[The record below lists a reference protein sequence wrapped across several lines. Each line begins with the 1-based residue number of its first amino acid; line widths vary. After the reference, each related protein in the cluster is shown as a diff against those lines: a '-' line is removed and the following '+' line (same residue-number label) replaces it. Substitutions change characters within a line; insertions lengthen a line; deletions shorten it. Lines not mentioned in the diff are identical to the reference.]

1 MGLALLKRLTLRYTM
16 NTTKQTAIDTFFI
29 LLYKNKNTQSF
40 ERKPLKRDDV
50 ASAMLSGYKVI
61 DDFEGRTNGVS
72 ARYVVMSRRV
82 SVGSWLEYKALKL
95 KDMGFKTVVEPTAK
109 ALVQPTAMLEKPAVA
124 IKRSAPVTRNYA
136 STINKAL
143 IEANRSNVKAAI
155 ALQESIETCEDFGTD
170 DGATTGYFEDSFV
183 GHK

>member
-1 MGLALLKRLTLRYTM
+1 M
-16 NTTKQTAIDTFFI
+16 NTTKQNVIDTFFV

-50 ASAMLSGYKVI
+50 ASAMLAGYKVI

-72 ARYVVMSRRV
+72 ARYVIMSRTV
-82 SVGSWLEYKALKL
+82 KPATWLEYKALKL

-109 ALVQPTAMLEKPAVA
+109 ALPTPTATLEKPAVA

-136 STINKAL
+136 STISTKAL
-143 IEANRSNVKAAI
+143 VESNRAYVAAEK
-155 ALQESIETCEDFGTD
+155 ALQHSIETHDEKEEQSFGTD
-170 DGATTGYFEDSFV
+170 DGMTTGYFEDSFC

>member
-1 MGLALLKRLTLRYTM
+1 M
-16 NTTKQTAIDTFFI
+16 NTTKQTVDTFFI

-50 ASAMLSGYKVI
+50 ASAMLAGYKVI

-72 ARYVVMSRRV
+72 ARYVIMSRTV
-82 SVGSWLEYKALKL
+82 KPATWLEYKALKL

-109 ALVQPTAMLEKPAVA
+109 ALPTPTVEKLEKPAVA
-124 IKRSAPVTRNYA
+124 IAKRSAPMTRNYA
-136 STINKAL
+136 STINIKAL
-143 IEANRSNVKAAI
+143 VEANRSNIKAEK
-155 ALQESIETCEDFGTD
+155 ALQHAIETHDAEESFGED
-170 DGATTGYFEDSFV
+170 DGQTTGYFEDSFC

>member
-1 MGLALLKRLTLRYTM
+1 M
-16 NTTKQTAIDTFFI
+16 NSTKQTVDTFFV

-50 ASAMLSGYKVI
+50 ASAMLAGYKVI

-72 ARYVVMSRRV
+72 ARYVIMSRTV
-82 SVGSWLEYKALKL
+82 KPATWLEYKALKL

-109 ALVQPTAMLEKPAVA
+109 ALPTPTVMLEKPAVA

-136 STINKAL
+136 STISTKAL

-155 ALQESIETCEDFGTD
+155 ALQESIETHDDFGTD
-170 DGATTGYFEDSFV
+170 DGETTGYFEDSFV